1 MKLGH
6 YVIIIIIKKTVSLPV
21 LDPDIIMFW
30 MGVLML
36 LVGQNNSDKVF
47 LFKSNL
53 CDLAHK
59 AFA

>member
-6 YVIIIIIKKTVSLPV
+6 YVIIMIKKTVSLPV

-30 MGVLML
+30 MGVLVL

-47 LFKSNL
+47 LLKSNL